1 MPINNTVE
9 GLPWRSSGSD
19 SAFPLQG
26 PWVLSLVREL
36 GPLMPHGIAKKKT
49 SKNQNGGSSLVP

>member
-9 GLPWRSSGSD
+9 GLPWQSSGSD

-26 PWVLSLVREL
+26 PWVQSLVREL
-36 GPLMPHGIAKKKT
+36 GPLMPHGIAKKNLK
-49 SKNQNGGSSLVP
+49 KPEWRQ